1 MNYLQALK
9 TARDHFGHDAFAVE
23 GGSISPISELI
34 EQAET
39 APTVAG
45 SSNVEVRVRTDAEV
59 ITSSG
64 TRVPAWAVHD
74 ELPPGEGNGEDEE
87 EEPLL
92 WVISGEDLHR

>member
-1 MNYLQALK
+1 MNYLLALK

-39 APTVAG
+39 APIVEG
-45 SSNVEVRVRTDAEV
+45 SSTLEVRIRTDAEV

-64 TRVPAWAVHD
+64 TRVPAWAVY
-74 ELPPGEGNGEDEE
+74 EEMPPGEGNSEE
-87 EEPLL
+87 EEGEPLL
-92 WVISGEDLHR
+92 RVISGEDLHR